1 MVRVPVFHPE
11 GYKVSNGSLSLV
23 DHVFEDGCCSTYPPP
38 VAMFIQ
44 KSEKTIGEAMA

>member
-1 MVRVPVFHPE
+1 MVCVPVLRPE
-11 GYKVSNGSLSLV
+11 GYKVLKGSLSLV
-23 DHVFEDGCCSTYPPP
+23 DHVFEDGFFTYPPP